1 MIRVNGLLERSMAK
15 FIIYPVIRQLC
26 RFHRVLRCPSRK
38 PSPRGKSD
46 QWIYSF
52 SFYRIVHRKRMIGF
66 SGSMCPVHFRF
77 DSLSTRI
84 DFFSNF
90 PSCNALLCFSSSS
103 LHLFFE
109 TYIQRIVQIN
119 FNYVFFLFFFLCNV
133 YFLFS
138 KFFSDF
144 YSSID
149 IKKQSFEISLEKK
162 IDR

>member
-1 MIRVNGLLERSMAK
+1 MNGLLERSMAK

-84 DFFSNF
+84 DFFFEF
-90 PSCNALLCFSSSS
+90 PFLQCVVM
-103 LHLFFE
+103 LFF
-109 TYIQRIVQIN
+109 
-119 FNYVFFLFFFLCNV
+119 FFFAPFFWNIHPENSPNKFQLRLFFIFLCNV

-149 IKKQSFEISLEKK
+149 IKKQSFEISFEKK